1 LEVWQVQSVTDQH
14 RKHTSMQTL
23 LIIFTMALL
32 TNTVTTQ
39 NSISSCSI
47 GEECIAIKTCKPIIE
62 MLTRAKETSDVVK
75 KRSIISQVRE
85 KVCGERS
92 ERLICC
98 PEEGSKTAGR
108 QVKIGS
114 FKNIFH
120 DIGGEAY
127 ALDSQTI
134 LIKGFTYDGEGPDAF
149 FLAGTSGKPSRA
161 SGNVVLPYPYEGK
174 HFSYSDRNIP
184 LLLRPFGGEDVVLTL
199 PPGRTVGELRW
210 ISVWCR
216 DYQINFGHVT
226 FPNNLKL

>member
-1 LEVWQVQSVTDQH
+1 MGEKSCF
-14 RKHTSMQTL
+14 L
-23 LIIFTMALL
+23 L
-32 TNTVTTQ
+32 V
-39 NSISSCSI
+39 S
-47 GEECIAIKTCKPIIE
+47 
-62 MLTRAKETSDVVK
+62 
-75 KRSIISQVRE
+75 
-85 KVCGERS
+85 
-92 ERLICC
+92 
-98 PEEGSKTAGR
+98 
-108 QVKIGS
+108 VKIGS

-161 SGNVVLPYPYEGK
+161 NGDVVLPYPYEGK

-199 PPGRTVGELRW
+199 PQGKTVDQLRW
-210 ISVWCR
+210 IAVWCR

-226 FPNNLKL
+226 FPSNLKL

>member
-1 LEVWQVQSVTDQH
+1 METLISLSLLVLLPFASV
-14 RKHTSMQTL
+14 
-23 LIIFTMALL
+23 AA
-32 TNTVTTQ
+32 Q

-47 GEECIAIKTCKPIIE
+47 GEECISIKTCAPIVE
-62 MLTRAKETSDVVK
+62 QLTRAKETSDVVK

-92 ERLICC
+92 QRLICC
-98 PEEGSKTAGR
+98 PQEGNQGSGR

-149 FLAGTSGKPSRA
+149 FLAGTTGKPSRA
-161 SGNVVLPYPYEGK
+161 NGDVVLPYPFEGK
-174 HFSYSDRNIP
+174 HFTYSDRNIP
-184 LLLRPFGGEDVVLTL
+184 LLLRSFDGEEIVLTL
-199 PPGRTVGELRW
+199 PPGKTVDQLRW

-226 FPNNLKL
+226 FPRNLKF

>member
-1 LEVWQVQSVTDQH
+1 MFSD
-14 RKHTSMQTL
+14 
-23 LIIFTMALL
+23 
-32 TNTVTTQ
+32 
-39 NSISSCSI
+39 SISSCSV
-47 GEECIAIKTCKPIIE
+47 GEECISIKSCKPIIE
-62 MLTRAKETSDVVK
+62 QLTRAKETSDVVK

-92 ERLICC
+92 ARLICC
-98 PEEGSKTAGR
+98 PKEGSKNAGR
-108 QVKIGS
+108 QGETGKKWSYLEIQWIKTLSVKIGS

-120 DIGGEAY
+120 DIGGEAF

-149 FLAGTSGKPSRA
+149 FLAGTSGKPSKA
-161 SGNVVLPYPYEGK
+161 SGNVVLPYPYTGE
-174 HFSYSDRNIP
+174 HFSYSDRDIP

-199 PPGRTVGELRW
+199 PPGRTVDELRW

-226 FPNNLKL
+226 FPNNLKF